1 MTSTALDRPW
11 GGAVA
16 VGERRRLPA
25 AGDRARTAV
34 HEARLPVI
42 LTALAIALQP
52 LTVPRGP
59 GNLGPA
65 DAFIV
70 LAIAAW
76 LWSSAVSGERLFFPY
91 ALAVGLLVI
100 GGALGGIAGPV
111 PAEGVLS
118 IVQDLLL
125 LGWCWT
131 VANVGSSAHRGVI
144 LLRAW
149 AASSIAWSMALI
161 VGLVIHSSAL
171 TGEVPR
177 TGLRTNLTFDD
188 PNVAANYFMISLFI
202 VWAAGYPRRRSLRAL
217 GYVSLVVA
225 LISTGSNGGL
235 VSLVVGLCAAV
246 VVGVWRRSG
255 MVPAVACLAVAL
267 LGAGAVV
274 ASGSIKS
281 IEQRAST
288 SGYGFI
294 RDGIGRGQ
302 QSVTERTTVLGESI
316 GLYDAGGPLGA
327 GPVSTKPRLEASLAT
342 YPKEAHDDYFAS
354 LMERGIVGAVGLFIL
369 VGAILLR
376 SGSLLRLRRGLGPE
390 SRLPRPNAVVAAVLG
405 TMMTMT
411 VLELL
416 HVRHVWTLFALLAAT
431 QRWERE

>member
-1 MTSTALDRPW
+1 VTSTALDRPW
-11 GGAVA
+11 RGAVA

-25 AGDRARTAV
+25 AGDRARTAT
-34 HEARLPVI
+34 HEARLPLI
-42 LTALAIALQP
+42 LTAVAIALQP

-76 LWSSAVSGERLFFPY
+76 LWSSATSGERLFFPY
-91 ALAVGLLVI
+91 ALAVGLMVI
-100 GGALGGIAGPV
+100 GGAVGGIAGPV
-111 PAEGVLS
+111 PREGVLA

-131 VANVGSSAHRGVI
+131 VANVASSARRGPMLYRV
-144 LLRAW
+144 W
-149 AASSIAWSMALI
+149 AASSIAWSAALI
-161 VGLVIHSSAL
+161 LGLVIHSSVL
-171 TGEVPR
+171 TGEVSRTGPR
-177 TGLRTNLTFDD
+177 TTLTLDD
-188 PNVAANYFMISLFI
+188 PNVAANYFMISLLM

-217 GYVSLVVA
+217 GYVSLIVA

-235 VSLVVGLCAAV
+235 ASLAVGLCAAV
-246 VVGVWRRSG
+246 VIGVWRRSG
-255 MVPAVACLAVAL
+255 TVPAVACLALAL
-267 LGAGAVV
+267 LCAAAVI
-274 ASGSIKS
+274 ASGTIQSV
-281 IEQRAST
+281 EQRAST
-288 SGYGFI
+288 SGYGYI
-294 RDGIGRGQ
+294 RDGIGRGE
-302 QSVTERTTVLGESI
+302 QSVTERTTVLGESV

-327 GPVSTKPRLEASLAT
+327 GPVSTKHRLEASLAT

-354 LMERGIVGAVGLFIL
+354 LMERGIVGAVGMFIL

-376 SGSLLRLRRGLGPE
+376 AGSLLRLPLRLGPE
-390 SRLPRPNAVVAAVLG
+390 SRLPHPNAVVAAVLG
-405 TMMTMT
+405 TLITMT

-416 HVRHVWTLFALLAAT
+416 HIRHVWTLFALLAAT